1 MPDDY
6 SDIINLPH
14 PTSRK
19 HSRMSMAQRA
29 AQFAPFAAVTGYG
42 DCINESNRYVAA
54 RIELSEDEQADLN
67 TKLRYLDDHASQHP
81 DITVMYFVADKTKE
95 GGSCVTARG
104 QCKRIDHYNHTLL
117 LADGT
122 KISID
127 DLLVIEVKE
136 DAYDD

>member
-1 MPDDY
+1 
-6 SDIINLPH
+6 
-14 PTSRK
+14 
-19 HSRMSMAQRA
+19 
-29 AQFAPFAAVTGYG
+29 
-42 DCINESNRYVAA
+42 
-54 RIELSEDEQADLN
+54 
-67 TKLRYLDDHASQHP
+67 
-81 DITVMYFVADKTKE
+81 MYFVADKTKE